1 MSFAKP
7 IWLKA
12 GIALAL
18 LLNWILVAAAS
29 EVRTLKNIE
38 VFSIEST
45 GNVRLEFDGKFTG
58 EPLIN
63 F

>member
-18 LLNWILVAAAS
+18 LSNWILVAAAS

-38 VFSIEST
+38 VFPLKVQNRFVWSSMV
-45 GNVRLEFDGKFTG
+45 NLLE
-58 EPLIN
+58 N
-63 F
+63 H

>member
-18 LLNWILVAAAS
+18 LSNWILVAAAS

-38 VFSIEST
+38 VF
-45 GNVRLEFDGKFTG
+45 FH
-58 EPLIN
+58 
-63 F
+63 